1 MNKQD
6 NTSLVPVSAQ
16 EQMTKPAVKTWR
28 PVIFIGFLVLLGFFG
43 GFGGWAA
50 VAPLGSGAIAVG
62 QVQVASQ
69 QKMLQSKDGGVI
81 TALHVR
87 NGDIVKSG
95 QILVDLDATQLQ
107 VQLNLL
113 TGQLWNF
120 LGREAR
126 LRAERQKADSI
137 QFSDIL
143 LEARG
148 RPEVA
153 EIIQGETRLFESR
166 RAALR
171 SQLSLL
177 ERRVA
182 KTREEITAHRAE
194 QKADGRQLVL
204 IEEEITAKREL
215 VEKGLERRPRLLAL
229 QRQQAALEGS
239 IGNRVAL
246 VARAEQSIAEITFQ
260 RHGLLDEREAEIEA
274 ALADTRDQISQIKDR
289 LTIANDNLMHSKIRA
304 PNDGKVYGMR
314 FHTVGGV
321 IPPREIILGIV
332 PVDDSLNIQVR
343 IDPADIDVV
352 KVGSL
357 AMVRLTSFSQR
368 TFKPI
373 EGELVRISAD
383 VVADSVTGPYYEGE
397 IILDRDRL
405 ADQPGLELLQGMP
418 AMAIISTGD
427 QTMLEYLM
435 APILRSIDTSLREN

>member
-107 VQLNLL
+107 VQVNLL

-215 VEKGLERRPRLLAL
+215 VEKGWSGDHGCWLCSASKRRLK
-229 QRQQAALEGS
+229 AAS
-239 IGNRVAL
+239 AIGWLWLPVP
-246 VARAEQSIAEITFQ
+246 S
-260 RHGLLDEREAEIEA
+260 
-274 ALADTRDQISQIKDR
+274 SQLPK
-289 LTIANDNLMHSKIRA
+289 
-304 PNDGKVYGMR
+304 
-314 FHTVGGV
+314 
-321 IPPREIILGIV
+321 
-332 PVDDSLNIQVR
+332 SLFN
-343 IDPADIDVV
+343 
-352 KVGSL
+352 
-357 AMVRLTSFSQR
+357 
-368 TFKPI
+368 
-373 EGELVRISAD
+373 
-383 VVADSVTGPYYEGE
+383 
-397 IILDRDRL
+397 
-405 ADQPGLELLQGMP
+405 
-418 AMAIISTGD
+418 AMAYWMSGRRK
-427 QTMLEYLM
+427 LK
-435 APILRSIDTSLREN
+435 LRWPTPAIKSAK

>member
-1 MNKQD
+1 
-6 NTSLVPVSAQ
+6 
-16 EQMTKPAVKTWR
+16 
-28 PVIFIGFLVLLGFFG
+28 
-43 GFGGWAA
+43 
-50 VAPLGSGAIAVG
+50 
-62 QVQVASQ
+62 
-69 QKMLQSKDGGVI
+69 
-81 TALHVR
+81 
-87 NGDIVKSG
+87 
-95 QILVDLDATQLQ
+95 
-107 VQLNLL
+107 
-113 TGQLWNF
+113 
-120 LGREAR
+120 
-126 LRAERQKADSI
+126 
-137 QFSDIL
+137 
-143 LEARG
+143 
-148 RPEVA
+148 
-153 EIIQGETRLFESR
+153 
-166 RAALR
+166 
-171 SQLSLL
+171 LL

-182 KTREEITAHRAE
+182 KTREEIAAHRAE

-397 IILDRDRL
+397 IILNRDRL
-405 ADQPGLELLQGMP
+405 ADQPDLELLQGMP